1 MNGANFDNLRITHG
15 DLDELTGLDISDL
28 SMGWG
33 TRLSVFKTPKLLAA
47 WLFNRGLVLAVSLVL
62 WVPMFLILG
71 RNLSTQP
78 LALFM
83 ALGLGGA
90 IATTVAHG
98 LYGIHR
104 GRQLQVL
111 SHLLDEVDRF
121 NEMITAVEILEELR
135 QADSASKHLSPDN
148 KELRQADSASK
159 HLSLDNPEDVK
170 EALHLT
176 RESLVCGLMS
186 DKIMRKHQR
195 FIARR
200 HELFANIEA
209 NLSSLQTLQTTDQ
222 AGDYGQLLNEA
233 LQVGTS
239 VHRELRQLK

>member
-1 MNGANFDNLRITHG
+1 MSEINLDNLRITNH
-15 DLDELTGLDISDL
+15 DLDELTGLDISEL

-33 TRLSVFKTPKLLAA
+33 TRLSVFRQPGLRWA
-47 WLFNRGLVLAVSLVL
+47 WLINQGLVLAVALVL
-62 WVPMFLILG
+62 WLPVCLVLG
-71 RNLSTQP
+71 RNLAAQ
-78 LALFM
+78 AVGVFV
-83 ALGLGGA
+83 GVGGA

-98 LYGIHR
+98 IYGIHK
-104 GRQLQVL
+104 GTQLKVL

-121 NEMITAVEILEELR
+121 KEMMKAVEILDELR
-135 QADSASKHLSPDN
+135 QADRSK
-148 KELRQADSASK
+148 R
-159 HLSLDNPEDVK
+159 LSLDNPDEVK

-200 HELFANIEA
+200 HELFTSIET
-209 NLSSLQTLQTTDQ
+209 NLYSLQALQASDL

-233 LQVGTS
+233 LQVGTR
-239 VHRELRQLK
+239 VHQELRQSSR

>member
-1 MNGANFDNLRITHG
+1 MSGVNLDSLRITNR

-33 TRLSVFKTPKLLAA
+33 TRLSVFCRPRLRLA
-47 WLFNRGLVLAVSLVL
+47 WLINQGLVLSVALVL
-62 WVPMFLILG
+62 WLPVCLVVG
-71 RNLSTQP
+71 RNLVGQATGV
-78 LALFM
+78 FM
-83 ALGLGGA
+83 GVGLGGA
-90 IATTVAHG
+90 ISTTVAHG
-98 LYGIHR
+98 LYGIHK
-104 GRQLQVL
+104 GAQLKVL

-121 NEMITAVEILEELR
+121 NEMIKAMEILEELR
-135 QADSASKHLSPDN
+135 QADGSS
-148 KELRQADSASK
+148 RR
-159 HLSLDNPEDVK
+159 LSLDNPDAVK

-176 RESLVCGLMS
+176 RESLICGLMS

-200 HELFANIEA
+200 HELFASIET
-209 NLSSLQTLQTTDQ
+209 NLSSLQTLEASDM

-239 VHRELRQLK
+239 VHQELRNLTP

>member
-1 MNGANFDNLRITHG
+1 MGSPNLDNLRITNR

-33 TRLSVFKTPKLLAA
+33 TRLSVFQRPQLQIA
-47 WLFNRGLVLAVSLVL
+47 WLMNQGLVLAVALVL
-62 WVPMFLILG
+62 WLPVCLVLG
-71 RNLSTQP
+71 RNVVDHSVS
-78 LALFM
+78 LFIG
-83 ALGLGGA
+83 AGGA
-90 IATTVAHG
+90 IATTLAHG
-98 LYGIHR
+98 AYGIHK

-121 NEMITAVEILEELR
+121 NEMIKAVEILEELR
-135 QADSASKHLSPDN
+135 QADQSSKRL
-148 KELRQADSASK
+148 A
-159 HLSLDNPEDVK
+159 LDNPEAVQ

-200 HELFANIEA
+200 HELFTSIET
-209 NLSSLQTLQTTDQ
+209 NLSSLQTLQATDM
-222 AGDYGQLLNEA
+222 AGDYGHLLNEA

-239 VHRELRQLK
+239 VHRELRRINSDQ

>member
-1 MNGANFDNLRITHG
+1 MSGGSELNLDNLRITNR
-15 DLDELTGLDISDL
+15 DLDELTGLDITPL

-33 TRLSVFKTPKLLAA
+33 IRQAVFQRPKLLWA
-47 WLFNRGLVLAVSLVL
+47 WLLNQALVLAVALVL
-62 WVPMFLILG
+62 WVPGCLVLG

-83 ALGLGGA
+83 ALGIGAA
-90 IATTVAHG
+90 IATTVGHS
-98 LYGIHR
+98 LYGIHK
-104 GRQLQVL
+104 GRQLKVL

-135 QADSASKHLSPDN
+135 QADITSK
-148 KELRQADSASK
+148 R
-159 HLSLDNPEDVK
+159 LSLANPEDVK

-200 HELFANIEA
+200 HELFTNIET
-209 NLSSLQTLQTTDQ
+209 NLASLQTLQASDL

-233 LQVGTS
+233 LQVGTR
-239 VHRELRQLK
+239 VHREFKRLKSE

>member
-1 MNGANFDNLRITHG
+1 MIVDGPNLDNLRITHR

-33 TRLSVFKTPKLLAA
+33 TRLSLFHQPRLRWA
-47 WLFNRGLVLAVSLVL
+47 WLMNQSLVL
-62 WVPMFLILG
+62 TVALVLWLPVSLLLG
-71 RNLSTQP
+71 RNLASPTI
-78 LALFM
+78 FI
-83 ALGLGGA
+83 GLGVAGA

-98 LYGIHR
+98 LYGIHK
-104 GRQLQVL
+104 GKQLKVL
-111 SHLLDEVDRF
+111 SHLLDEVDRY
-121 NEMITAVEILEELR
+121 NEMIKAVEILEELR
-135 QADSASKHLSPDN
+135 QTDHRSKRLN
-148 KELRQADSASK
+148 
-159 HLSLDNPEDVK
+159 LDNPEAVK

-200 HELFANIEA
+200 HELFASIET
-209 NLSSLQTLQTTDQ
+209 NLSSLQTLQATEM

-239 VHRELRQLK
+239 VHQELRKVNTSERHL

>member
-1 MNGANFDNLRITHG
+1 MSRVNLDNLRITNR

-33 TRLSVFKTPKLLAA
+33 TRLSVFQRARLRWS
-47 WLFNRGLVLAVSLVL
+47 WLINQALVLVVALML
-62 WVPMFLILG
+62 WLPLCLIVG
-71 RNLSTQP
+71 RNTGQGLS
-78 LALFM
+78 LFM
-83 ALGLGGA
+83 GLGVVVA
-90 IATTVAHG
+90 IATTVA
-98 LYGIHR
+98 YGGFGIYK
-104 GRQLQVL
+104 GRQLKVL

-121 NEMITAVEILEELR
+121 NEMIKAVEILEELR
-135 QADSASKHLSPDN
+135 QADHSS
-148 KELRQADSASK
+148 R
-159 HLSLDNPEDVK
+159 HLSLDNPEAVK

-200 HELFANIEA
+200 HELFASIET
-209 NLSSLQTLQTTDQ
+209 NLSSLQTLQASEM

-239 VHRELRQLK
+239 VHQELRRINAD

>member
-1 MNGANFDNLRITHG
+1 MNGLNLDNLRITNH

-28 SMGWG
+28 SMGRG
-33 TRLSVFKTPKLLAA
+33 TRLVVFQTPKLWWA
-47 WLFNRGLVLAVSLVL
+47 WLLNQGLVLAVALVL
-62 WVPMFLILG
+62 WLPVCLVLG
-71 RNLSTQP
+71 RNISTLP
-78 LALFM
+78 LTVF
-83 ALGLGGA
+83 LGVGTGCA
-90 IATTVAHG
+90 IASTVAYS
-98 LYGIHR
+98 LYSIHQ
-104 GRQLQVL
+104 GRQLRVL

-135 QADSASKHLSPDN
+135 QADGTSK
-148 KELRQADSASK
+148 R
-159 HLSLDNPEDVK
+159 LSLDNPEDIK

-200 HELFANIEA
+200 HELFTSIET
-209 NLSSLQTLQTTDQ
+209 NLSSLQALQASEL

-233 LQVGTS
+233 LQVGAS
-239 VHRELRQLK
+239 VHRELRTLK

>member
-1 MNGANFDNLRITHG
+1 MSSANLDSLRITNR

-28 SMGWG
+28 SMGWA
-33 TRLSVFKTPKLLAA
+33 TRLSVFQRPRLRWA
-47 WLFNRGLVLAVSLVL
+47 WLINQGLILTVALVL
-62 WVPMFLILG
+62 WLPASLVIS
-71 RNLSTQP
+71 RNLAQQTVG
-78 LALFM
+78 AFV
-83 ALGLGGA
+83 GVGGA
-90 IATTVAHG
+90 IATTLAYG
-98 LYGIHR
+98 SYGIYK
-104 GRQLQVL
+104 GQQLKIL

-121 NEMITAVEILEELR
+121 NEMIKAVEILEELR
-135 QADSASKHLSPDN
+135 QADHTSK
-148 KELRQADSASK
+148 R
-159 HLSLDNPEDVK
+159 LSLENPDAVK

-200 HELFANIEA
+200 HELFASIET
-209 NLSSLQTLQTTDQ
+209 NLSSLQALQATEM

-239 VHRELRQLK
+239 VHQELSNKQSD